1 MNERNQK
8 PKGLFINPTKAN
20 CSIYESGVMMYKSLL
35 LSNKYDLDYIEID
48 QSQRNISSQ
57 YDFYAFNYHYVTMGW
72 LDTKSVRQLPGVK
85 ITFVLETLPNNP
97 FVLCPK
103 DDFDAYCAL
112 DPTMKV
118 DDRRVY
124 AFPRPL
130 EFSSIVTDDKNPS
143 IPTIGTFGFATPGK
157 GFELVV
163 DAVNKEFD
171 EAIIRIN
178 IPAGTYADNSFWG
191 LQKQNYADYLQNLC
205 QKVAKKGIQVIVT
218 NEYMSKESLISWCAQ
233 NTLNCFLYN
242 RNQPGLSATTDQAIS
257 SGRPLAIS
265 TNETFRHIHSY
276 LKPYPFQ
283 SLKDSIAS
291 SQPSVLQMQKDWH
304 PEKFA
309 LKFEEVLES
318 FKLFSKKD
326 KKALNKKTVIQL
338 KISNTQILFILG
350 EKTQMLKRVKF
361 FLKTSCLYSLF
372 RKNRQVN
379 PQIIFGV
386 PKQLI
391 ENTVLMVSHKQKQCG
406 IYQYGINITEAL
418 KNSNR
423 YSFWYAECSNEEE
436 LNQAVIQANP
446 SVIIYNYYPATMPW
460 LTSKVT
466 QRYKVP
472 QLGIMHEVTQEDADK
487 ADRVLFDYHLCPDPT
502 LAENNPLIFKTRRL
516 IPRYINMQNIPD
528 VITIGSF
535 GFGFKDKG
543 FERLVETVQNE
554 FDRAKIVLNLPFN
567 DIVDRNGKKHT
578 LATVKR
584 CRRIIYKPGIELI
597 IKHEFLSKEKLLD
610 FLAGNTL
617 NAFFYDPD
625 KHRGI
630 SSCIEHALAVQR
642 PIAITKCG
650 MFRHIF
656 SANPSIFI
664 DDSTLTEIIANGI
677 APLVPFYN
685 EWSPANFLLDYERI
699 LDRVLGK
706 EQITQFESQLE
717 SHNLQQSDNWTVGI
731 PNVTIFNRILDN
743 AARSQ
748 YKPVIEQ
755 LFELV
760 PEMMERKIPE
770 ANIQQAFVLD
780 TVQKFASLLTSPKI
794 LCVGSYDDT
803 AAAGLKKLGYSM
815 EEIDPALNCDLNTHF
830 HKPSTLKGSYDII
843 FSTSVLEHV
852 PDDELFM
859 TQIAELLAPG
869 GTAILTCDY
878 NDRYQPGDPIPDVD
892 CRFYTQKDFT
902 QRILPLLKNC
912 SLVDEPQWDCP
923 NPDFTYAGYYIYTFA
938 TLVFQKH
945 K

>member
-1 MNERNQK
+1 MNERKQK

-20 CSIYESGVMMYKSLL
+20 CSIYESGVMMYQSLL
-35 LSNKYDLDYIEID
+35 LSSKYELDYIEID
-48 QSQRNISSQ
+48 ESQRNISSN
-57 YDFYAFNYHYVTMGW
+57 YDFYAFNYHHLTMGW
-72 LDTKSVRQLPGVK
+72 LDTKSVRRLPGVK

-97 FVLCPK
+97 FVLCPQ

-130 EFSSIVTDDKNPS
+130 EVSSIVTDYKNPS
-143 IPTIGTFGFATPGK
+143 IPIIGTFGFATPGK

-178 IPAGTYADNSFWG
+178 IPAGTYADNSCWS
-191 LQKQNYADYLQNLC
+191 LQKQNYADYLQILC

-283 SLKDSIAS
+283 SLKESIAS
-291 SQPSVLQMQKDWH
+291 SQPGVLQMQKDWH
-304 PEKFA
+304 PKNFA
-309 LKFEEVLES
+309 LKFEQVLES
-318 FKLFSKKD
+318 FNLFAPKEKE
-326 KKALNKKTVIQL
+326 ALIKETEIKL
-338 KISNTQILFILG
+338 KISNKQLLYMFLLKNSNLNNVKKILKKSG
-350 EKTQMLKRVKF
+350 
-361 FLKTSCLYSLF
+361 LYSFF

-386 PKQLI
+386 PKEVR
-391 ENTVLMVSHKQKQCG
+391 ENTVLIVSHKQKQCG

-418 KNSNR
+418 QNSAR
-423 YSFWYAECSNEEE
+423 YSFCYAECSNEEE
-436 LNQAVIQANP
+436 LDQSVTQTNP
-446 SVIIYNYYPATMPW
+446 SVIIYNYYPLTMPW
-460 LTSKVT
+460 LTSKIT
-466 QRYKVP
+466 KRYKVP
-472 QLGIMHEVTQEDADK
+472 QLGIMQEVTQEDADQ
-487 ADRVLFDYHLCPDPT
+487 ADRGLFDYHLCPDPT
-502 LAENNPLIFKTRRL
+502 LAENNPFVFKTRRL
-516 IPRYINMQNIPD
+516 IPRYINLQNIPD

-554 FDRAKIVLNLPFN
+554 FDRAKIILNLPFN
-567 DIVDRNGKKHT
+567 DIVDKNGKAT

-584 CRRIIYKPGIELI
+584 CRRIIFKPGIELI
-597 IKHEFLSKEKLLD
+597 IKHDFLSKEKLLD
-610 FLAGNTL
+610 FLASNTL
-617 NAFFYDPD
+617 NAFFYDSD

-630 SSCIEHALAVQR
+630 SSCIDYALAVQR

-656 SANPSIFI
+656 AANPSIFI
-664 DDSTLTEIIANGI
+664 EDSTLTEIIANGI

-706 EQITQFESQLE
+706 DQITHGVSQNIQK
-717 SHNLQQSDNWTVGI
+717 SQNWTVGI
-731 PNVTIFNRILDN
+731 PNVIGFNRILDN

-748 YKPVIEQ
+748 YKPVIEK

-770 ANIQQAFVLD
+770 ANIQQAFVMD

-794 LCVGSYDDT
+794 LCVVGSYDDT

-815 EEIDPALNCDLNTHF
+815 EEIDPALNCDLNTYF

-878 NDRYQPGDPIPDVD
+878 NDQYQPGDPIPDVD
-892 CRFYTQKDFT
+892 FRFYTQKDFK

-923 NPDFTYAGYYIYTFA
+923 NPDFTYAGYYRYTFA
-938 TLVFQKH
+938 TLVFQKN